1 MENQPQS
8 NGGPATVED
17 ARAEH
22 LRLKRE
28 HGELETRLE
37 ELKQRVYLSA
47 AEEVEKKT
55 LQKLKLAK
63 KDRIVELENLLG
75 EPSGE

>member
-1 MENQPQS
+1 MENQPLIDGS
-8 NGGPATVED
+8 EPSLDE
-17 ARAEH
+17 ARAEYT
-22 LRLKRE
+22 RLKRE
-28 HGELETRLE
+28 HGELETRLDD
-37 ELKQRVYLSA
+37 LKQRVYLSA

-63 KDRIVELENLLG
+63 KDRIVELERQLG